1 MNLRDDV
8 LEVLM
13 AVTMLHY
20 HDMLKLAPDGPY
32 IERMKRTIKQFSI
45 TETELASWA
54 FTIHSDLVA
63 RRKSPANAESATA
76 LTVDDL
82 VEKQTTLIQQ
92 QMEVIGNLSS

>member
-1 MNLRDDV
+1 
-8 LEVLM
+8 M
-13 AVTMLHY
+13 AVAMLHY
-20 HDMLKLAPDGPY
+20 HDMLQLAPEGPY

-54 FTIHSDLVA
+54 ITIHSDLVP
-63 RRKSPANAESATA
+63 RRKSPAKAERAAA

-92 QMEVIGNLSS
+92 